1 MAGLNDLPRNLEYN
15 MPVTEELQEQIAS
28 AEQNFREKK
37 YDEALTA
44 NEAAIAAAKD
54 ATITKDNFPL
64 ALLTRL
70 VKITRDLGEWSRD
83 RFESADDGSD
93 HFTEAQA
100 ILDKG
105 LHWYPDDVRLLSEQ
119 GWLHY
124 TRTHYDKAWAVFK
137 EALSKTDAT
146 TNRDDQVYAWEG
158 AGAALRERDQYD
170 EAEKMFAKAVGPNG
184 ETTAGILIERGWL
197 RLYQRRHDLS
207 FADFEKALSSG
218 AADNNRTE
226 AMAGQIAASL
236 AGEARKPG
244 RIKTQ
249 TRDLVG
255 GWVASNEISKEE
267 AQSRIRKALLV
278 HFYINNYEAALL
290 ACNLRLEYDP
300 ESIDLY
306 EVKILTL
313 NWLRRFDEAGK
324 VFEIAREKSGT
335 STGPWLMIA
344 HSYYLQKRLKEANG
358 IFSGESFNEPDPIK
372 RETIANLIAEDEGA
386 IEWTIIIARQMW
398 PPAVAEQKVAAAMA
412 RFPSNINFVAE
423 QAAVL
428 FKKLEYQKAID
439 VFEKVLELDEYDEFA
454 YKWLVAALRKQR
466 KFPEADKR
474 IKQALDKLPMGS
486 QLWEE
491 FAWLAYDQ
499 GDLTQADKYFA
510 KAIQLDPY
518 LIQRQFS
525 RAEVLSQLKRT
536 DDAFQIFRELKK
548 RFPEYLQVA
557 EQLGWFHLRRGEIVE
572 AKAQF
577 NSIEKKDLDNVLAIN
592 GLGGCDLEE
601 RRYKSAECAFRKAI
615 EFVDYEPQYHIN
627 LAWALLRQV
636 KQPGEIPPAE
646 EGTIQDLLDEAAKSC
661 RTALELDPGNAKAYV
676 CLGVNAFKRN
686 ALMDAEG
693 YFRRSIELD
702 PRDGGHVEIGA
713 LYVQM
718 GRYDEAKTE
727 LLKATELSK
736 TDARAWVELANLYLL
751 TGDTSEAIRQCHR
764 ALGVDPNDDG
774 ANRGLAIALMRD
786 GKYEE
791 AEKVLRVAIPRLSL
805 VKRWPLQLLLSEILI
820 RLGDDKNK
828 DRELYTEALKHVNDA
843 RRTHASPVADIY
855 FHAGIVYFKLEDY
868 GSARKSFSDCL
879 KKDRDRFEA
888 ERYEKL
894 STAMIRQERRVSKIN
909 IWGGVGTA
917 LVCGVLLIGL
927 WSVYFSGVKRS
938 LVWPEAGEAIKQA
951 QEAKQAGLPVIPL
964 EERIVDR
971 SMLTVMTPLLLGL
984 LVVGL
989 LLPNLNK
996 LKLPGGF
1003 EAEISEL
1010 KTKENIS
1017 SGPKGDI
1024 GFGSS
1029 LPIVSPGPGGRTG

>member
-1 MAGLNDLPRNLEYN
+1 MVYSANLEN
-15 MPVTEELQEQIAS
+15 HMPVTEELQTQIEE
-28 AEQNFREKK
+28 AERNFREKK
-37 YDEALTA
+37 YDEALAA
-44 NEAAIAAAKD
+44 NNAAIATAKD
-54 ATITKDNFPL
+54 AITKDNFPL
-64 ALLTRL
+64 ELGTHL

-83 RFESADDGSD
+83 RVESSDDGSEQ
-93 HFTEAQA
+93 FAEAQS

-105 LHWYPDDVRLLSEQ
+105 LRRYPDDVRLLCEQ

-124 TRTHYDKAWAVFK
+124 TIGHHDKALAAFEK
-137 EALSKTDAT
+137 ALRRVTDT
-146 TNRDDQVYAWEG
+146 TSNDDRVYALEG
-158 AGAALRERDQYD
+158 AGASLRERDQFVK
-170 EAEKMFAKAVGPNG
+170 AENMFAKALGPDG
-184 ETTAGILIERGWL
+184 EATTGILIERGWL
-197 RLYQRRHDLS
+197 RLYQRKYDLS
-207 FADFEKALSSG
+207 FADFGEAIRSG
-218 AADNNRTE
+218 ATDNNRAE
-226 AMAGQIAASL
+226 AMAGQIAACL
-236 AGEARKPG
+236 ADEAQEPG
-244 RIKTQ
+244 RIKTH

-255 GWVASNEISKEE
+255 EWVESNEISEEE
-267 AQSRIRKALLV
+267 AKSCIQKAVSV
-278 HFYINNYEAALL
+278 HSYINNYEAALL
-290 ACNLRLEYDP
+290 GCNLLLEYDP
-300 ESIDLY
+300 ENIDFY
-306 EVKILTL
+306 DTKISAL
-313 NWLRRFDEAGK
+313 NWLRRFGEAEE
-324 VFEIAREKSGT
+324 VFQVTREKFGT
-335 STGPWLMIA
+335 RVGPWLYIA
-344 HSYYLQKRLKEANG
+344 HTYYLQKRLKEAYG
-358 IFSGESFNEPDPIK
+358 IFSGETFNEPDSAK
-372 RETIANLIAEDEGA
+372 RKTIANLIANNENA
-386 IEWTIIIARQMW
+386 IEWTIIIARQMS
-398 PPAVAEQKVAAAMA
+398 PAAVAEQKVNAAMA
-412 RFPSNINFVAE
+412 RFPNNINFIAE
-423 QAAVL
+423 QAAVF

-439 VFEKVLELDEYDEFA
+439 VFEKVLELDEYYEFA
-454 YKWLVAALRKQR
+454 HKWLVAALRKQR
-466 KFPEADKR
+466 KWAEADER
-474 IKQALDKLPMGS
+474 IKHALDKLPMGS

-491 FAWLAYDQ
+491 LAWLAYDQ
-499 GDLTQADKYFA
+499 GDLQQAERHFA

-536 DDAFQIFRELKK
+536 DDAFQIFAELKK

-572 AKAQF
+572 AKEQF
-577 NSIEKKDLDNVLAIN
+577 VSIEKKDLDSVLAIN

-601 RRYKSAECAFRKAI
+601 RHYKSAECAFRKAI
-615 EFVDYEPQYHIN
+615 ELVDYEPQYHIN

-636 KQPGEIPPAE
+636 KQPGEIPKAE
-646 EGTIQDLLDEAAKSC
+646 EGIIQDLLDEAAASC
-661 RTALELDPGNAKAYV
+661 RTALKLDAGNAKAYV

-702 PRDGGHVEIGA
+702 PRDGGHVELGA

-718 GRYDEAKTE
+718 GRYEEAKTE

-736 TDARAWVELANLYLL
+736 NDARAYIELANLYLL
-751 TGDTSEAIRQCHR
+751 TGDISEAIRQCRR

-791 AEKVLRVAIPRLSL
+791 AEKVLRAAIPRLSL

-828 DRELYTEALKHVNDA
+828 DRDLYTEALKHVNDA
-843 RRTHASPVADIY
+843 RRAHVSPDADIY
-855 FHAGIVYFKLEDY
+855 FHAGIAHFKLEDY
-868 GSARKSFSDCL
+868 GSARKSFSECL

-894 STAMIRQERRVSKIN
+894 STSMIRQERRSSKIN

-917 LVCGVLLIGL
+917 ILCGVLLAGL
-927 WSVYFSGVKRS
+927 WIVYFWGPKRA
-938 LVWPEAGEAIKQA
+938 LVWPEAGEATKQA
-951 QEAKQAGLPVIPL
+951 QEAKQAGLPEIPL

-1029 LPIVSPGPGGRTG
+1029 LPIVSPGPGGRAG